1 MRVFRGRA
9 GTIDAD
15 RAVTER
21 LLEIA
26 AGGEP
31 AVRVWIPHRQV
42 AFGRRDARLEGYRRA
57 HVAARE
63 AGFPPVE
70 RDVGGRAVAYD
81 GETTVAF
88 ARGEP
93 IDDFR
98 RGTAERYERLTADV
112 ETALGEL
119 GLEVS
124 RGEPADAFCPGSHS
138 LQADGGKVA
147 GIAQRV
153 RQDGALVAGL
163 VLVDAA
169 DELAGALEAV
179 YDALGV
185 PFDPESVGSVAG
197 AGGPTDPDL
206 VRETLEE
213 TLVGDRSVDKGF
225 VGDPEHS
232 SMDESTLD
240 GEPR

>member
-15 RAVTER
+15 RAMSER

-26 AGGEP
+26 TAGEP

-42 AFGRRDARLEGYRRA
+42 AFGRRDARLPGYRHAR
-57 HVAARE
+57 VAARE
-63 AGFPPVE
+63 AGFPPIE

-81 GETTVAF
+81 GATTIAF

-93 IDDFR
+93 IEGVR
-98 RGTAERYERLTADV
+98 EGTDERYERLAADV
-112 ETALGEL
+112 EAALAEL

-153 RQDGALVAGL
+153 RRNGALVAGL

-169 DELAGALEAV
+169 DELAGALGTV
-179 YDALGV
+179 YDALEV
-185 PFDPESVGSVAG
+185 PFDPNSVGSVAD
-197 AGGPTDPDL
+197 AGGPTDPEL
-206 VRETLEE
+206 VRATLEE

-225 VGDPEHS
+225 VGDPPNS
-232 SMDESTLD
+232 TMNESTPD
-240 GEPR
+240 GGSR